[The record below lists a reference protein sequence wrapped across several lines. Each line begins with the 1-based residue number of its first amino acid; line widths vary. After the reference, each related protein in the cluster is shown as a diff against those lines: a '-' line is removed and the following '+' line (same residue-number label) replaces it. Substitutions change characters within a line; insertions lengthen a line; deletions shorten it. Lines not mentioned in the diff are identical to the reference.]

1 MKEITVGGKN
11 LRLHANGATPL
22 RFKMIFG
29 KDIIVEINRMN
40 KGLIDEGEL
49 IELAGQ
55 IAFVMN
61 MQADKTREEL
71 SKISKENYIDWLEQ
85 FDGAMCFAN
94 AADAIM
100 SIYLGNEK
108 GDSKSKKEED
118 LPSESSIQQSTI

>member
-1 MKEITVGGKN
+1 MKEINVGGKSI
-11 LRLHANGATPL
+11 RVHANAATPL
-22 RFKMIFG
+22 RYKMIFG

-49 IELAGQ
+49 IELAAQ

-61 MQADKTREEL
+61 MQAEKTREEI
-71 SKISKENYIDWLEQ
+71 SKISRNSFIDWLED

-100 SIYLGNEK
+100 EVYLGNEK

-118 LPSESSIQQSTI
+118 LLNEN

>member
-1 MKEITVGGKN
+1 MKEIKIGGKDI
-11 LRLHANGATPL
+11 RLHANGATPL
-22 RFKMIFG
+22 RYKMIFG

-49 IELAGQ
+49 IELSGQ

-61 MQADKTREEL
+61 MQAEKTREEL
-71 SKISKENYIDWLEQ
+71 SKISKDNFIDWLEQ
-85 FDGAMCFAN
+85 FDGAMCFADS
-94 AADAIM
+94 ADQIL

-118 LPSESSIQQSTI
+118 LLKEN